1 MIKIGISGKANS
13 GKNTLAKLLIKEIKK
28 QFSNTRYMKNKVLSY
43 QFLAFADPIKDMA
56 QIAFPTIPKK
66 WLYGPSELRNMIV
79 PDAIKNK
86 HTVSVR
92 QVLMDLGNDFGRAYN
107 PNIWIDN
114 FDYRLKIANKKR
126 DVIIATDCR
135 FRLEFDYLKFNR
147 FFQIRILRDQNDTIN
162 DVSET
167 DQNNISD
174 SEFNFVIDNSKT
186 KKHLQNQVID
196 AVNRIKGFLIL
207 R

>member
-1 MIKIGISGKANS
+1 MINISISGKANS

-56 QIAFPTIPKK
+56 QIAFPIIPKK

-86 HTVSVR
+86 RTVSVR

-186 KKHLQNQVID
+186 KKHLQNQVVK
-196 AVNRIKGFLIL
+196 AVNGVKGFLIL